1 MDAIRKAGGDDLSD
15 DDIDKLVTEVRRR
28 REQRAFEFPMESES
42 AALEAVGQQMAG
54 QERLAALIEKRSRA
68 INVLRK
74 QQRMNFYAGF
84 EGKEAQGLS
93 IINVGS
99 EKTGAGYG
107 RSVAAEQRALEAKL
121 IGPMLGELRQN
132 GLDSLLAK
140 RTPEFEREV
149 ARDMWAATDG
159 KPLTGSPQ
167 AQAIAKILVKYQEA
181 ARLMQN
187 DAGAWIGKMPG
198 YVVRQSH
205 DMFRIRRAGYDAWR
219 ESIGQK
225 LDERTFDG
233 VENREKYL
241 RNVYNALATGEHYK
255 ERGADDWLGGFKGPG
270 SVAKRAS
277 QERSLHFKSADDWFA
292 YNQEFGL
299 SSLLEAAAF
308 GLRKAAHN
316 TALMRTWGTNP
327 EAAFLADLQQLS
339 RQAADRA
346 DTKQVEKLK
355 GWLIRSEFD
364 QVNGTAKIPGNPTW
378 AAVGSAARAIISM
391 AKLGGAVLSSIPDI
405 GTKAATLRHHGIGFL
420 EGYGN
425 ALNDVVRGRGKGVER
440 EIADSIGV
448 GTDGLLGAIM
458 SRFSATDNVP
468 GRIAK
473 LQNQFFKANLLSWW
487 TDGKATGAGLVM
499 SHNLARNTGKAF
511 ADLDPMLQASLRR
524 YGIQSDQWEALR
536 KVDLKVDGDT
546 PYLTPDAVLHLP
558 DEAIAHLATGKGE
571 KALQRAREDLEIG
584 LRSFYID
591 QVDSAITQG
600 GARERAIATWGTKP
614 GTPVGEAVRS
624 VMQFKL
630 YPITFATR
638 QLGREISRGD
648 VLGAVHLMVA
658 TTALGFLSLQAK
670 ELAKGRSPRDP
681 TDPKTWAAAMQQ
693 GGGLG
698 IYGDFLFGEYN
709 RFGGG
714 ALETLAGPTV
724 GTVSQVLRAF
734 SEVKEGDAKG
744 AASELFRATTG
755 AIPFI
760 NLFYTRAAFDY
771 LFLYQVQEMMNPG
784 YLRRFERR
792 IEKENSQT
800 FLIRPSEIVPRGGGI
815 DVASV
820 PGFGGTTLP

>member
-1 MDAIRKAGGDDLSD
+1 MDAIRKAGGDALSD

-74 QQRMNFYAGF
+74 QQRMNFYEGF
-84 EGKEAQGLS
+84 KGKEAQGLS

-140 RTPEFEREV
+140 RTQEFEREV

-205 DMFRIRRAGYDAWR
+205 DMFRIRRAGYEAWR

-233 VENREKYL
+233 IENREKYL

-277 QERSLHFKSADDWFA
+277 QERSLHFKSADDWFV
-292 YNQEFGL
+292 YNQEFGS

-405 GTKAATLRHHGIGFL
+405 ATKAATLRHHGIGFL

-425 ALNDVVRGRGKGVER
+425 ALNDIVRGRGKGVER

-524 YGIQSDQWEALR
+524 YGIQADQWEALR

-558 DEAIAHLATGKGE
+558 DDAIAHLATGKGE

-630 YPITFATR
+630 YPITFATK

-681 TDPKTWAAAMQQ
+681 TDLKTWAAAMQQ
-693 GGGLG
+693 GGGMG

-714 ALETLAGPTV
+714 ALETLAGPTI

-734 SEVKEGDAKG
+734 SEAKEGDIKG
-744 AASELFRATTG
+744 TASELFRATTG

-792 IEKENSQT
+792 VEKENSQT
-800 FLIRPSEIVPRGGGI
+800 FIIRPSEIVPRGGGLNVT
-815 DVASV
+815 DAS
-820 PGFGGTTLP
+820 FGGIRLP

>member
-1 MDAIRKAGGDDLSD
+1 MDAIRKAGGDALSD

-74 QQRMNFYAGF
+74 QQRMNFYEGF
-84 EGKEAQGLS
+84 KGKEAQGLS

-205 DMFRIRRAGYDAWR
+205 DMFRIRRAGYEAWR

-233 VENREKYL
+233 IENREKYL

-277 QERSLHFKSADDWFA
+277 QERSLHFKSADDWFV
-292 YNQEFGL
+292 YNQEFGS

-405 GTKAATLRHHGIGFL
+405 ATKAATLRHHGIGFL

-425 ALNDVVRGRGKGVER
+425 ALNDIVRGRGKGVER

-524 YGIQSDQWEALR
+524 YGIQADQWEALR

-558 DEAIAHLATGKGE
+558 DDAIAHLATGKGE

-630 YPITFATR
+630 YPITFATK

-714 ALETLAGPTV
+714 ALETLAGPTI

-734 SEVKEGDAKG
+734 SEAKEGDIKG
-744 AASELFRATTG
+744 TASELFRATTG

-792 IEKENSQT
+792 VEKENSQT
-800 FLIRPSEIVPRGGGI
+800 FIIRPSEIVPRGGGLN
-815 DVASV
+815 VADAS
-820 PGFGGTTLP
+820 FGGIRLP